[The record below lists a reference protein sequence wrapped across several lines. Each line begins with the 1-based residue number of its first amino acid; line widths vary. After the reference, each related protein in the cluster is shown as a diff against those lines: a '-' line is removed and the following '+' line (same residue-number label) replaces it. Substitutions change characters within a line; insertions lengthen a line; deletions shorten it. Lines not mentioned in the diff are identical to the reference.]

1 MTIEDKIL
9 KDLFESID
17 GLFAYTFYSR
27 YRIEPDE
34 IINFISKYEKK
45 GIIDFDNNKISLT
58 KEGREI
64 ILKQKFQPRTTGNK
78 FSNIP
83 KEFII
88 NKLKINEP
96 YLPNINDVSADILK
110 SKKGGIETSIKEV

>member
-1 MTIEDKIL
+1 MELEDKIL

-34 IINFISKYEKK
+34 IIKFITKYEEK
-45 GIIDFDNNKISLT
+45 GIITFDDNKINLS

-64 ILKQKFQPRTTGNK
+64 ILKQKFQPKPTGNK
-78 FSNIP
+78 FANIP
-83 KEFII
+83 KEFLAS
-88 NKLKINEP
+88 KLKINEP

-110 SKKGGIETSIKEV
+110 K

>member
-1 MTIEDKIL
+1 MELEKKIL

-27 YRIEPDE
+27 YKIEPDE
-34 IINFISKYEKK
+34 IIKFISKYEEK
-45 GIIDFDNNKISLT
+45 GVITFDNNKINLS

-64 ILKQKFQPRTTGNK
+64 ILKQQFQPKIAGNK

-83 KEFII
+83 KEFLSS
-88 NKLKINEP
+88 KLNINEP
-96 YLPNINDVSADILK
+96 YLPNKNDVSTDILK
-110 SKKGGIETSIKEV
+110 KQKVV